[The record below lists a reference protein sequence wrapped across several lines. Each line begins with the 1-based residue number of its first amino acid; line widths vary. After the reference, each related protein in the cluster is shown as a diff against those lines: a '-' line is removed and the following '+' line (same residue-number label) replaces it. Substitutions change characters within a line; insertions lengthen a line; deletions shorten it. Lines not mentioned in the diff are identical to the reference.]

1 MCGIVGY
8 VGTREAVPVLLDGL
22 QHLEY
27 RGYDSAGVAVAR
39 TDGTLGVRR
48 AAGKLVNLVAE
59 LEASPIAGDYG
70 IGHTRWATH
79 GKPTLENA
87 HPHRDGSGRIVLVHN
102 GIIENFLDLRQ
113 RLMAE
118 GCEFDT
124 ETDTEAVVHLISSY
138 YTGNLESAVQRAL
151 DDLEGIYALVVI
163 SLDEPQKIV
172 AARQGPPIV
181 VGLGDGENFIASDVP
196 PVLQYT
202 RDIVF
207 LDDGQIVVVT
217 PDAVTIADRSGAAV
231 AVEPQRI
238 SWDPVTAEKGGYEH
252 FMLKEIHEQPTAVRD
267 SLVGR
272 VNRARLEVHL
282 GELNVSEE
290 RARSMTELLLLGCGT
305 SWHAALVGKYW
316 IEALADLPVT
326 VDHASEF
333 RYRGPIVRPGAVACA
348 ITQSGETA
356 DTLAAMR
363 EAKDRGADLWT
374 ICNVVGSM
382 ATRVADGVLLTQAG
396 PEIGVASTKAFT
408 TQLTCLYLI
417 ALRLAE
423 LRGRLSRE
431 ALELR
436 LHALARIP
444 RQIESILLREPE
456 IAAVARRVAHFQ
468 QFLFIGRGFLYPIA
482 LEGAL
487 KLKEISYIHAHG
499 YPAGEMKHG
508 PIALIDRDVPVVALA
523 PQTDLY
529 EKTASNMQEAKARE
543 AFLLSVGTEGDE
555 ALDELS
561 DELLTI
567 PDCLPEFAPLL
578 AIVPL
583 QLLAYHVAVQRG
595 CDVDQPRNLA
605 KSVTVE

>member
-8 VGTREAVPVLLDGL
+8 VGAREAVPVLLDGL
-22 QHLEY
+22 QRLEY

-39 TDGTLGVRR
+39 TNGDLGLRR

-102 GIIENFLDLRQ
+102 GIIENFLELRE
-113 RLMAE
+113 RLAAD
-118 GCEFDT
+118 GCEFVT
-124 ETDTEAVVHLISSY
+124 ETDTEAIVHLISTHY
-138 YTGNLESAVQRAL
+138 VGDLAEAVRRAL

-172 AARQGPPIV
+172 ATRQGPPIV
-181 VGLGDGENFIASDVP
+181 VGLGEGENFIASDVP
-196 PVLQYT
+196 PLLQYT
-202 RDIVF
+202 RNIVF
-207 LDDGQIVVVT
+207 LDDGQLAVVT
-217 PDAVTIADRSGAAV
+217 PDEVTITDRAGSPV
-231 AVEPQRI
+231 TVEPQRI
-238 SWDPVTAEKGGYEH
+238 TWDPVTAEKGGYKH

-272 VNRARLEVHL
+272 VNRTRLEVRL
-282 GELNVSEE
+282 AELNVDEE
-290 RARSMTELLLLGCGT
+290 MARSMTELVLLGCGT

-316 IEALADLPVT
+316 IEVLAGLPVT

-333 RYRGPIVRPGAVACA
+333 RYRGPIVRPGSVACA

-363 EAKDRGADLWT
+363 EARERGADLWA

-423 LRGRLSRE
+423 LRGQLSRE

-444 RQIESILLREPE
+444 RQIESIIMREDE
-456 IAAVARRVAHFQ
+456 IAEVARRVAHFQ
-468 QFLFIGRGFLYPIA
+468 
-482 LEGAL
+482 
-487 KLKEISYIHAHG
+487 
-499 YPAGEMKHG
+499 
-508 PIALIDRDVPVVALA
+508 
-523 PQTDLY
+523 
-529 EKTASNMQEAKARE
+529 
-543 AFLLSVGTEGDE
+543 
-555 ALDELS
+555 
-561 DELLTI
+561 
-567 PDCLPEFAPLL
+567 
-578 AIVPL
+578 
-583 QLLAYHVAVQRG
+583 
-595 CDVDQPRNLA
+595 
-605 KSVTVE
+605 